1 MELPKL
7 LGIAAAPLMSL
18 FLFGGV
24 ALGIKW
30 LIATKMPD
38 CWLKRQ
44 LLAERFQSKY
54 SASNLRIL
62 QKASEF
68 AIKPRR
74 VP

>member
-1 MELPKL
+1 MELPRL
-7 LGIAAAPLMSL
+7 LGVLAGPLVSL
-18 FLFGGV
+18 ALFGGL

-44 LLAERFQSKY
+44 LLAERFKSKY

-74 VP
+74 IP

>member
-1 MELPKL
+1 MELPRL
-7 LGIAAAPLMSL
+7 LGGLAAPLVSL
-18 FLFGGV
+18 ILFGGL

-30 LIATKMPD
+30 IIATRMPD

-44 LLAERFQSKY
+44 LLAERIKSKY
-54 SASNLRIL
+54 SASNRRVL

-68 AIKPRR
+68 AAKSRR